1 MKKILLLC
9 ISVFMFM
16 GCESFLDTDNLTKKD
31 SSSFPKTEADV
42 NMLIAATYQ
51 TIVQIAP
58 LNNPFFMSDLASD
71 DRFGGAG
78 QSDRDNRAIG
88 RLKRNGEDQYKNPWQ
103 QMYSAI
109 FRVNTILNS
118 MDMVAWSSEVNR
130 EAVEGESLF
139 LRAYAYMNL
148 CRTYGTV
155 SFSTDNRTSEFAS
168 CNSRRTLGA
177 DSLRF

>member
-78 QSDRDNRAIG
+78 
-88 RLKRNGEDQYKNPWQ
+88 
-103 QMYSAI
+103 
-109 FRVNTILNS
+109 
-118 MDMVAWSSEVNR
+118 
-130 EAVEGESLF
+130 
-139 LRAYAYMNL
+139 
-148 CRTYGTV
+148 
-155 SFSTDNRTSEFAS
+155 
-168 CNSRRTLGA
+168 
-177 DSLRF
+177 

>member
-51 TIVQIAP
+51 TVVQIAP

-148 CRTYGTV
+148 
-155 SFSTDNRTSEFAS
+155 
-168 CNSRRTLGA
+168 
-177 DSLRF
+177 

>member
-1 MKKILLLC
+1 
-9 ISVFMFM
+9 MFM

-155 SFSTDNRTSEFAS
+155 PLVPVSYTH
-168 CNSRRTLGA
+168 
-177 DSLRF
+177 LRAHET